1 MTDTD
6 LFRLEKQFHQ
16 DMIGIYE
23 TAKRELHYNA
33 SYFIKMVA
41 EHGGLKTAQKLLWT
55 ADVSSGFTVLWE
67 HQRLDLSVEALVL
80 QEKYD
85 SLFTDGDRKIAR
97 DRLEHYGYK
106 FQS

>member
-6 LFRLEKQFHQ
+6 LSRLEKQFHQ

-33 SYFIKMVA
+33 SYFIQMVA
-41 EHGGLKTAQKLLWT
+41 EHGGLKTAQKLFWT

>member
-1 MTDTD
+1 MTENSKTH
-6 LFRLEKQFHQ
+6 LEDRFHR
-16 DMIGIYE
+16 DMVGIYE

-33 SYFIKMVA
+33 SYFIQMVA

-85 SLFTDGDRKIAR
+85 PLFTDGDRKIAR
-97 DRLEHYGYK
+97 DRLEQYGYK

>member
-6 LFRLEKQFHQ
+6 LSRLEKQFHQ

-33 SYFIKMVA
+33 SYFIRMVD
-41 EHGGLKTAQKLLWT
+41 ENGGLRAAQKLLWA

-67 HQRLDLSVEALVL
+67 YQRLDLSVEALVL
-80 QEKYD
+80 QEKYV
-85 SLFTDGDRKIAR
+85 SLFTDDERIKAR
-97 DRLEHYGYK
+97 DRLEQYGYK

>member
-1 MTDTD
+1 MTEAD
-6 LFRLEKQFHQ
+6 LSRLEKQFHH

-33 SYFIKMVA
+33 SYFIQMVA
-41 EHGGLKTAQKLLWT
+41 EHGGLKTAQKLLWS

-67 HQRLDLSVEALVL
+67 YQRLDLSVEVLVL
-80 QEKYD
+80 QEKYFR
-85 SLFTDGDRKIAR
+85 LFEDEERAIAR
-97 DRLEHYGYK
+97 ARLEQYGYK

>member
-6 LFRLEKQFHQ
+6 LSRLEKQFHQ

-33 SYFIKMVA
+33 SYFIQMVA
-41 EHGGLKTAQKLLWT
+41 EHGGLKTAQKLLWA

-67 HQRLDLSVEALVL
+67 YQRLDLSVEALVL
-80 QEKYD
+80 QEKYV
-85 SLFTDGDRKIAR
+85 SLFTDDERIKAR
-97 DRLEHYGYK
+97 DRLEQYGYK
-106 FQS
+106 FQL